1 MLGWIK
7 GRLKALVEK
16 AAAGDPARQ
25 LPQEELEGQPLVV
38 NLDTN
43 LERLKDI
50 LGESLDIVYREF
62 RIGLKK
68 EIRAAVIY
76 LDAMVDKNRIQ
87 EFILRPL
94 MVEARMA
101 PPPGLA
107 LMKALD
113 RIKENTLTMGDVK
126 EALFLG
132 EVVEGVLSGN
142 TAILLAGES

>member
-101 PPPGLA
+101 LPRAWP
-107 LMKALD
+107 
-113 RIKENTLTMGDVK
+113 
-126 EALFLG
+126 
-132 EVVEGVLSGN
+132 
-142 TAILLAGES
+142 

>member
-1 MLGWIK
+1 M
-7 GRLKALVEK
+7 
-16 AAAGDPARQ
+16 
-25 LPQEELEGQPLVV
+25 
-38 NLDTN
+38 
-43 LERLKDI
+43 
-50 LGESLDIVYREF
+50 ESLDIVYREF

-101 PPPGLA
+101 LPRLGPDEGPGPD
-107 LMKALD
+107 KG
-113 RIKENTLTMGDVK
+113 KHLTMGDVK

-132 EVVEGVLSGN
+132 EVVEGF
-142 TAILLAGES
+142 